1 MQFDGLMLSG
11 MLSKEPEADLLL
23 EHRHSDPNDPRHK
36 SHAVMLVDLPRP
48 NILHLQVDRLHKVP
62 VQSTRLIDPR
72 TLPMIKSSSPL
83 VDSLHRSLNE
93 GADDLL
99 LVDSNE
105 TDPFDELLVKPIYPK
120 MRSCL
125 SVHLKGDQLRIYS
138 IYPLLPISLDHDL
151 GRETLRLLVV

>member
-1 MQFDGLMLSG
+1 MLFG
-11 MLSKEPEADLLL
+11 MLWKEQEAGLLL

-36 SHAVMLVDLPRP
+36 SHAVMLVDLPQL
-48 NILHLQVDRLHKVP
+48 NILPLPADRLHKVP
-62 VQSTRLIDPR
+62 VQSTPLIDPR
-72 TLPMIKSSSPL
+72 TLPMIKSSLPL

-93 GADDLL
+93 GAGDLL

-105 TDPFDELLVKPIYPK
+105 TDPFDELPVKPIYLK
-120 MRSCL
+120 MLLCL

-138 IYPLLPISLDHDL
+138 IYPSLPISLDRDL